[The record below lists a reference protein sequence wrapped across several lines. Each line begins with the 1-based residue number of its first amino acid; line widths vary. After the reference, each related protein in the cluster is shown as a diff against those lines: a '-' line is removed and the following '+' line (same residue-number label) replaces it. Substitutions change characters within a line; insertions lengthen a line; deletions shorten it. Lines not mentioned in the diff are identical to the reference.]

1 LLDERNTKCIPKGM
15 SDICPCCGAIIAGAD
30 LKVSMDFNTVICG
43 STALEV
49 TPKECE
55 IIFVLW
61 KCWPHG
67 IPQERLIQRVWGHE
81 GHAES
86 GVWNIVYNA
95 RKKLN
100 TIGYTIR
107 AIRNRGYRLERLG
120 AMSRK

>member
-1 LLDERNTKCIPKGM
+1 M
-15 SDICPCCGAIIAGAD
+15 SDVCPCCGQIIAGAS
-30 LKVSMDFNTVICG
+30 LKVSMEFNTVIHG

-55 IIFVLW
+55 MIFVLW

-67 IPQERLIQRVWGHE
+67 IPQSRLAQRVWGHE
-81 GHAES
+81 GPPETAIR
-86 GVWNIVYNA
+86 NLVYNS

-100 TIGYTIR
+100 TIGFTIR

-120 AMSRK
+120 AMK